1 MPDRYNLI
9 AGVDEAGRG
18 CLAGPV
24 VAGAVL
30 FRTGEEVEEADDSKK
45 LSAKRRE
52 EILEMIKERAIAY
65 AVGVA
70 SVEEINKYNIHGA
83 TKIAMLRAVES
94 LSVKPEFL
102 IVDYVK
108 LQTDIPYI
116 APAKADENYKA
127 VGAASLLAKVH
138 RDNLLIKL
146 AKKYPRYSLEKN
158 KGYGTAAHIE
168 AIKKY
173 GVKEIHREIFV
184 RKVLTE
190 GIEQGELFD

>member
-1 MPDRYNLI
+1 MPAKYNLI

-30 FRTGEEVEEADDSKK
+30 FRNGEEVQEADDSKK

-52 EILEMIKERAIAY
+52 EILEIIKERAVAY

-70 SVEEINKYNIHGA
+70 SVEEINRHNIHGA
-83 TKIAMLRAVES
+83 TKIAMLRAIES

-102 IVDYVK
+102 IIDYVK

-127 VGAASLLAKVH
+127 VGAASILAKVH

-146 AKKYPRYSLEKN
+146 AKKYPQYSLEKN

-168 AIKKY
+168 AIKKH
-173 GVKEIHREIFV
+173 GVQDIHREVFV
-184 RKVLTE
+184 RKVLAE
-190 GIEQGELFD
+190 GIEQGELFN